1 MMQNDYHD
9 KAYHYAT
16 AVVKG
21 EIIASKKVKWACQ
34 RHLTDLEQMSNADYP
49 FIYKPNKAKRVIK
62 FLQILPDVKTGKA
75 YELAGFQAFIV
86 SNLYGWCYKDNPKK
100 RRFNKAFISLARK
113 QGKTILSAGL
123 ALYEFILGDTP
134 KENRQIFTSANDK
147 KQAKISYEM
156 IKKQLKALRN
166 KDLTIFNMT
175 KPKNDRLENVADD
188 SFVMPLSRDTGA
200 VDGFDVLFGL
210 VDEYGASKTDE
221 MVELLQSGMGQQLS
235 PLLLIIS
242 TASND
247 LNVPMYQ
254 VEYPYAE
261 QVLNPDNP
269 FDNPNY
275 FAFVAEQDTPE
286 EIDDEA
292 MWIKSNPILSV
303 SSQSEIMLPYL
314 RGRLKEGR
322 QKNRMAKVLT
332 KNWNYWVNA
341 KQDAYLSA
349 TEWKPTENNN
359 IDITGREVYIGIDL
373 SRTNDLSA
381 VGFVFPL
388 DEKNT
393 FHIESHSFVATVD
406 GLENKIERD
415 NIDYRLLAEQGF
427 ATISNLQSG
436 IINLDQL
443 LDYVVDYVEQ
453 NELEVKAF
461 AYDPYN
467 VSLLIAEIEKRR
479 LRWKLVEVRQ
489 GLQTLSEPTK
499 NFKLGVIDKR
509 ISHSTNPL
517 LDIAVYNAITKENN
531 DAIMLDK
538 KMNRQKIDPIAA
550 VINSFS
556 EAQWHEWKKK
566 RRPAFL
572 DME

>member
-1 MMQNDYHD
+1 MQNDYHD
-9 KAYHYAT
+9 KAYHYAK

-34 RHLTDLEQMSNADYP
+34 RHLTDLEQMSNVDYP
-49 FIYKPNKAKRVIK
+49 FVYKPNKAKRVIK
-62 FLQILPDVKTGKA
+62 FLQILPDVKTGET
-75 YELAGFQAFIV
+75 YQLADFQVFIV
-86 SNLYGWCYKDNPKK
+86 SNLYGWYYKSNPKK

-113 QGKTILSAGL
+113 QGKTILSSGL
-123 ALYEFILGDTP
+123 ALYEFMLGDTP

-156 IKKQLKALRN
+156 IKKQLKSLRH
-166 KDLTIFNMT
+166 KDRTIYNMT

-286 EIDDEA
+286 EIDDEN
-292 MWIKSNPILSV
+292 MWIKSNPILTV
-303 SSQSEIMLPYL
+303 PSQAEIMLPYL
-314 RGRLKEGR
+314 RGRLQEGR

-341 KQDAYLSA
+341 KQDAYLSSND
-349 TEWKPTENNN
+349 WKPTENNN

-406 GLENKIERD
+406 GLDNKIERD

-443 LDYVVDYVEQ
+443 LDFIVFYVEKH
-453 NELEVKAF
+453 ELKVKCL

-467 VSLLIAEIEKRR
+467 VSLLLAEIEKRR
-479 LRWKLVEVRQ
+479 LRWELVEVRQ
-489 GLQTLSEPTK
+489 GLLTLSEPTK
-499 NFKLGVIDKR
+499 NLKLGIIDRR

-531 DAIMLDK
+531 DAIMIDK

-550 VINSFS
+550 VINAFS

-572 DME
+572 DID